1 MISYWNQITFA
12 NPWVFVLLAV
22 PILMIL
28 WQVWR
33 YKYLYPTLRL
43 PILEGVKSHAR
54 PLRGFIKKYLFVLRV
69 LGITAFI
76 FALARPQSSLNEEE
90 INTEGIDIVISLDIS
105 GSMEAL
111 DFEPDRLGAAKE
123 KAREFIENRKNDRI
137 GLVVFAGESFT
148 QCPLTID
155 HEVLVGMLKNVKTG
169 LIEQGTAIGMGL
181 ATAVIRLKES
191 EAKSKVIILLTDGV
205 NNSGFIDPLTAVAAA
220 QEYGIRVYTI
230 GVGKNGMAP
239 FKVQDFFGNVQ
250 YQQQEVRIDEELLAE
265 IAARTGGK
273 YFQATSNA
281 ALGNVYQEIDRLEKT
296 RIEVTRLTNYTEEF
310 YWFLILGGIL
320 FLLEMIL
327 RYTFVRSIP

>member
-1 MISYWNQITFA
+1 MTSFWNKITFA
-12 NPWVFVLLAV
+12 NPWIFLLLIIPV
-22 PILMIL
+22 LMIL
-28 WQVWR
+28 WQIWR
-33 YKYLYPTLRL
+33 YRYLYPTLRL
-43 PILEGVKSHAR
+43 PILEGVKAHAR
-54 PLRGFIKKYLFVLRV
+54 PVRGFIKKYLFVLRV
-69 LGITAFI
+69 LGVSAFI
-76 FALARPQSSLNEEE
+76 IALARPQSSMSEEE
-90 INTEGIDIVISLDIS
+90 INTEGIDIVIALDIS

-111 DFEPDRLGAAKE
+111 DFEPDRLGAAKQ
-123 KAREFIENRKNDRI
+123 KAKEFIEGRKNDRI

-155 HEVLVGMLKNVKTG
+155 HPVLLDMLKTVRTG
-169 LIEQGTAIGMGL
+169 IIEQGTAIGMGL

-205 NNSGFIDPLTAVAAA
+205 NNSGFIDPLTAVTAA

-239 FKVQDFFGNVQ
+239 FKVQDFFGNTQ
-250 YQQQEVRIDEELLAE
+250 YQQQEVRIDEELLKE

-310 YWFLILGGIL
+310 YWFLIIGGLL
-320 FLLEMIL
+320 FLLEMVL
-327 RYTFVRSIP
+327 RYSVVRSIP

>member
-1 MISYWNQITFA
+1 MTSFWNKITFA
-12 NPWVFVLLAV
+12 NPWIFLLLIIPV
-22 PILMIL
+22 LMIL
-28 WQVWR
+28 WQIWR
-33 YKYLYPTLRL
+33 YRYLYPTLRL

-54 PLRGFIKKYLFVLRV
+54 PVRGFIKKYLFVLRV
-69 LGITAFI
+69 LGISAFI
-76 FALARPQSSLNEEE
+76 VALARPQSSMSEEE
-90 INTEGIDIVISLDIS
+90 INTEGIDIIISLDIS

-123 KAREFIENRKNDRI
+123 KAREFIEGRKNDRI

-155 HEVLVGMLKNVKTG
+155 HPVLLDMLKTVRTG
-169 LIEQGTAIGMGL
+169 IIEQGTAIGMGL

-205 NNSGFIDPLTAVAAA
+205 NNSGFIDPLTAVTAA

-239 FKVQDFFGNVQ
+239 FKVQDFFGNIQ
-250 YQQQEVRIDEELLAE
+250 YQQQEVRIDEDLLKE
-265 IAARTGGK
+265 IAERTGGK

-310 YWFLILGGIL
+310 YWFLIIGGLL
-320 FLLEMIL
+320 FLLEMVL
-327 RYTFVRSIP
+327 RYTVVRSIP